1 MKVYF
6 IKEKKKKKAV
16 QLCLGLLKGCVHS
29 TVATENERRN
39 QSPGVICLKGSGEIQ
54 NCFHKSLSR
63 DQTAVI
69 RM

>member
-6 IKEKKKKKAV
+6 IKEKKGSAA
-16 QLCLGLLKGCVHS
+16 LLGPVKGCVHS
-29 TVATENERRN
+29 TVATENECRN

-54 NCFHKSLSR
+54 NRFHKSLSR